1 MGIDVPL
8 ELAAKSC
15 LPELA
20 EILLRKLRDARTISS
35 KNSLE
40 LQHWMECSAELA
52 LVESGRILKDE
63 HGGNV
68 GTVQHNVRNRQ
79 EKEEQGKRFR
89 KVVEQA
95 RFGKKEAGRRKER
108 AVVE

>member
-40 LQHWMECSAELA
+40 LQHWMECSAELT
-52 LVESGRILKDE
+52 LVE
-63 HGGNV
+63 
-68 GTVQHNVRNRQ
+68 
-79 EKEEQGKRFR
+79 
-89 KVVEQA
+89 
-95 RFGKKEAGRRKER
+95 
-108 AVVE
+108 